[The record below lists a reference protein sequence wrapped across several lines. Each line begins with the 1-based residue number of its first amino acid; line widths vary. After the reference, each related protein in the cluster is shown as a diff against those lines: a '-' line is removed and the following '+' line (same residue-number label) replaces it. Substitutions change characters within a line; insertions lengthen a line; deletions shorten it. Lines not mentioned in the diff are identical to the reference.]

1 MGWNYDYRA
10 GPEGGALTAL
20 IDLCEPVNGIRILGD
35 GAGTGL
41 EGDDADV
48 QYLHGERV
56 NPVKYTAA
64 GLLSLELTFRR
75 TSAAGTITHPDGAEG
90 HLYENIA
97 LAKKIFYPPRALT
110 ILQRIAPHQ
119 GTVRVRGQMVQ
130 AEMIGEMEWRTIW
143 PMKVADPPFW
153 ESTTLVSAV
162 NPVPTLAVSGNA
174 PVDDVIINVS
184 GGNTVLTH
192 TASGKAVG
200 LIGAPSGGSIN
211 CREGTAF
218 NGGTDLSEWIYRTH
232 PDYMELDGGETNA
245 FSVTGGTATVTYR
258 PKWRL

>member
-1 MGWNYDYRA
+1 MVWTGYDYRA
-10 GPEGGALTAL
+10 GPEGGSLTVL
-20 IDLCEPVNGIRILGD
+20 SDLCENVRVLGD

-41 EGDDADV
+41 EGDDGDV

-56 NPVKYTAA
+56 NPAKYTAA
-64 GLLSLELTFRR
+64 GLLSVELTFRR
-75 TSAAGTITHPDGAEG
+75 TSAAGTITHTDGAEG

-97 LAKKIFYPPRALT
+97 LAKKIFYAPRALT
-110 ILQRIAPHQ
+110 ILQRTAPHQ

-130 AEMIGEMEWRTIW
+130 AEMIGEIEWRLIW

-153 ESTTLVSAV
+153 ESTTLISAV
-162 NPVPTLAVSGNA
+162 NPVPTLAVAGNA

-192 TASGKAVG
+192 TASGKSVG
-200 LIGAPSGGSIN
+200 LSGAPMGGSIN
-211 CREGTAF
+211 CRLGTAF
-218 NGGTDLSEWIYRTH
+218 NGGTDLSEWISRSH

-245 FSVTGGTATVTYR
+245 FSVSGGTATVTYR